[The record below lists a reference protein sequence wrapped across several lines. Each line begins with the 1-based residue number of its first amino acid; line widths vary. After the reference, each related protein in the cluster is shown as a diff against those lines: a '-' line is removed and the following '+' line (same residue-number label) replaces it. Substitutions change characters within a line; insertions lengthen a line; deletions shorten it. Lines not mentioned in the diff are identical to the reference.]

1 MIKVVLFDID
11 NTILSFDAQEES
23 SLKKSFKH
31 FSLGE
36 ISSSMI
42 EEYDLIN
49 NKYWEK
55 YERGE
60 IKKDKVLI
68 ERFKEFFSNHNITCN
83 PVEFNKYYEDHL
95 ADTIVFN
102 DDAFELLKY
111 LKAKV
116 KIYAVT
122 NGSVDVQTKKLNKSK
137 LVKVFDEVFISD
149 VMKVQKPNVRFFNY
163 LYKRIEKV
171 EKNEILI
178 VGDSLSSDMLLGINA
193 GIKTCWYNPKNKNNS
208 LHLKLDYQITSLMQV
223 IDIVNE

>member
-1 MIKVVLFDID
+1 MGI
-11 NTILSFDAQEES
+11 
-23 SLKKSFKH
+23 
-31 FSLGE
+31 
-36 ISSSMI
+36 
-42 EEYDLIN
+42 
-49 NKYWEK
+49 
-55 YERGE
+55 
-60 IKKDKVLI
+60 
-68 ERFKEFFSNHNITCN
+68 
-83 PVEFNKYYEDHL
+83 
-95 ADTIVFN
+95 
-102 DDAFELLKY
+102 LKY

-208 LHLKLDYQITSLMQV
+208 LHLKLDYQITSLQQV